1 MNSFAESVTYLAQ
14 GPCPQRLYKL
24 TGWTV
29 KTRAGDGAVGSKTG
43 SWEAQMR
50 RRHLALGKSE
60 TGLQSKSRAK
70 GDQAL
75 LGFRFA
81 ALNPHLLQTRY
92 VPHQTPPSGFW
103 AIEVAV
109 STAFSYQ
116 ASEMGQWPAGQRED
130 RPTGSPGPRLHRGGG
145 QLWSELSCGS
155 PRHAGPD
162 GARFET
168 VLQVSL
174 EN

>member
-1 MNSFAESVTYLAQ
+1 
-14 GPCPQRLYKL
+14 
-24 TGWTV
+24 
-29 KTRAGDGAVGSKTG
+29 
-43 SWEAQMR
+43 MR

-75 LGFRFA
+75 LGFRFV
-81 ALNPHLLQTRY
+81 ALNPHLLQRRY

-145 QLWSELSCGS
+145 GS
-155 PRHAGPD
+155 FGQSSAVVPQDMQAQMAPD
-162 GARFET
+162 LRLFCK
-168 VLQVSL
+168 
-174 EN
+174 

>member
-1 MNSFAESVTYLAQ
+1 
-14 GPCPQRLYKL
+14 
-24 TGWTV
+24 
-29 KTRAGDGAVGSKTG
+29 
-43 SWEAQMR
+43 MR

-145 QLWSELSCGS
+145 SFGQSSAVV
-155 PRHAGPD
+155 PQDMQAQMAPD
-162 GARFET
+162 LRLFCK
-168 VLQVSL
+168 
-174 EN
+174 